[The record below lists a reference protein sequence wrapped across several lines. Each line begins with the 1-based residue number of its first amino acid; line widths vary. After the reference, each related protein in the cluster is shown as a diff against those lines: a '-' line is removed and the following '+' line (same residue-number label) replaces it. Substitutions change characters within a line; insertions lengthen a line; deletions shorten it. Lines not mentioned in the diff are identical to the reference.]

1 MPPAFQGE
9 YADFATPVPASI
21 VADRMTYSGQ
31 LRASHGVEW
40 ERPNPGNSPAAVHP
54 PASSLIPSIKQSISD
69 FYAFAETDRAFPSFP
84 AHFVFEPRRLRV
96 RFPSLVAAGYLE
108 KGEDFCVLLANIAG
122 LLGMNFYSRSQAMQE
137 LLVLATHEKELSPAG
152 SPLPRLGLR
161 AAGPNMA
168 ELSFE
173 SEEL

>member
-1 MPPAFQGE
+1 MSAAFQGE
-9 YADFATPVPASI
+9 YAGLATPVPALI
-21 VADRMTYSGQ
+21 VAHRMTYCGQ
-31 LRASHGVEW
+31 LRASPGVER
-40 ERPNPGNSPAAVHP
+40 ERTDPGNSQVAGHP
-54 PASSLIPSIKQSISD
+54 PGSSLIPSIKQSISD

-137 LLVLATHEKELSPAG
+137 LLVLAAHEKELNSAG